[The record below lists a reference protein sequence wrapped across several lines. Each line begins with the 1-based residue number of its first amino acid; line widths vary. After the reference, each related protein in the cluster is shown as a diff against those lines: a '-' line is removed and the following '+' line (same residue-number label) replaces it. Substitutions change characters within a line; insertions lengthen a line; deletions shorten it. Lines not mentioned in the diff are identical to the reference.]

1 MKPPA
6 LLPAATAALGA
17 ALGLLSLGA
26 CSSPAVLKIRT
37 PAVQAQILGDVERD
51 LLAGGGALLISGGS
65 TGAAVTAMTAQEL
78 KNLPALQQVLA
89 AQPAPKNPAAA
100 LTP

>member
-1 MKPPA
+1 MKTHA
-6 LLPAATAALGA
+6 LLPAATAALAA
-17 ALGLLSLGA
+17 ALALLGLSS
-26 CSSPAVLKIRT
+26 CSNPAILKIRT
-37 PAVQAQILGDVERD
+37 PAVQAQIIGDVERD

-89 AQPAPKNPAAA
+89 AQPTPKNPAAA